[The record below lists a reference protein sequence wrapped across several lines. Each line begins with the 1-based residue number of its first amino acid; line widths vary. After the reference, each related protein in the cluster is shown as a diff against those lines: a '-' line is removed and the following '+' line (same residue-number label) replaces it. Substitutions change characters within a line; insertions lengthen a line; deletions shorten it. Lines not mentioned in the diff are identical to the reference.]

1 MYYHVGKYLSE
12 LFNPLTCNKYTIK
25 DSFDAVARLKNI
37 TQELFDQ
44 CYRFISFDVVSL
56 FTSVSLQKT
65 INITLKNVFVEKGI
79 NTTIKK
85 NTMRK
90 YKRHL

>member
-25 DSFDAVARLKNI
+25 DSFDAVTRLKNI
-37 TQELFDQ
+37 PQELFDQ

-65 INITLKNVFVEKGI
+65 INITLKKVYVEKGI

-85 NTMRK
+85 NTIRK